1 MKKLLEVK
9 NLTTQFNVQN
19 KKINAINDISF
30 SLHNNEVLGIVG
42 ESGSGKSVTVRSIL
56 RIINY
61 PGKIK
66 SGNIFFNGTD
76 LLEIN
81 EKKMSSIRGKEIS
94 MIFQEPSAALNP
106 VITIGEQISE
116 VLTQHLKLNKK
127 QAKIE
132 TIKLLK
138 DVGIPAPELRYND
151 YPHQLSGGMQQRCVI
166 SVALACNPKLLIADE
181 PTTSLDVTIQ
191 AQILSLIVGK
201 VKHLKI
207 GLIFITHDIGVVSQI
222 ADKIIVM
229 YAGKIVEEGP
239 TKQIINDPKHPYTIE
254 LLESLPTLSTKV
266 GVKLK
271 EIKGQVPDMFN
282 LPSGCSFHPR
292 CSHAKQICKTTIP
305 SLINISNNRYSSC
318 LLH

>member
-1 MKKLLEVK
+1 MDLLLEVK
-9 NLTTQFNVQN
+9 NLKTQFIVQQ
-19 KKINAINDISF
+19 KTINAVNDISF
-30 SLHNNEVLGIVG
+30 SLYNNEVLGIVG

-61 PGKIK
+61 PGKIVH
-66 SGNIFFNGTD
+66 GNILFRGAD
-76 LLEIN
+76 LLSLN
-81 EKKMSSIRGKEIS
+81 EKDLSLIRGKEIS

-106 VITIGEQISE
+106 VITVGEQISE
-116 VLTQHLKLNKK
+116 VLKQHIKLNKK
-127 QAKIE
+127 QAKE
-132 TIKLLK
+132 EAIKILK
-138 DVGIPAPELRYND
+138 DVGIPAPERRYHD

-166 SVALACNPKLLIADE
+166 SIALACKPKLLIADE

-191 AQILSLIVGK
+191 AQILSLIVDM
-201 VKHLKI
+201 VKRLKI

-239 TKQIINDPKHPYTIE
+239 TSQIIDNPKHPYTIE
-254 LLESLPTLSTKV
+254 LLDSLPTLSTKK

-271 EIKGQVPDMFN
+271 EIKGQVPDLFN

-292 CSHAKQICKTTIP
+292 CSQVKKICINNIP
-305 SLINISNNRYSSC
+305 NLKKINNKRYASC
-318 LLH
+318 FLY

>member
-1 MKKLLEVK
+1 MNLLLEVK
-9 NLTTQFNVQN
+9 NLKTQFIVQQ
-19 KKINAINDISF
+19 KTINAVNDISF
-30 SLHNNEVLGIVG
+30 SLYNNEVLGIVG

-61 PGKIK
+61 PGKIVH
-66 SGNIFFNGTD
+66 GNILFRGAD
-76 LLEIN
+76 LLSLN
-81 EKKMSSIRGKEIS
+81 EKDLSLIRGKEIS

-106 VITIGEQISE
+106 VITVGEQISE
-116 VLTQHLKLNKK
+116 VLKQHIKLNKK
-127 QAKIE
+127 QAKE
-132 TIKLLK
+132 EAIKILK
-138 DVGIPAPELRYND
+138 DVGIPAPERRYHD

-166 SVALACNPKLLIADE
+166 SIALACKPKLLIADE

-191 AQILSLIVGK
+191 AQILSLIVDM
-201 VKHLKI
+201 VKRLKI

-239 TKQIINDPKHPYTIE
+239 TSQIIDNPKHPYTIE
-254 LLESLPTLSTKV
+254 LLDSLPTLSTKK

-271 EIKGQVPDMFN
+271 EIKGQVPDLFN

-292 CSHAKQICKTTIP
+292 CSQVKKICINNIP
-305 SLINISNNRYSSC
+305 NLKKINNKRYASC
-318 LLH
+318 FLY

>member
-1 MKKLLEVK
+1 MNLLLEVK
-9 NLTTQFNVQN
+9 NLKTQFIVQQ
-19 KKINAINDISF
+19 KTINAVNDISF
-30 SLHNNEVLGIVG
+30 SLYNNEVLGIVG

-61 PGKIK
+61 PGKIVH
-66 SGNIFFNGTD
+66 GNILFRGAD
-76 LLEIN
+76 LLSLN
-81 EKKMSSIRGKEIS
+81 EKDLSLIRGKEIS

-106 VITIGEQISE
+106 VITVGEQISE
-116 VLTQHLKLNKK
+116 VLKQHIKLNKK
-127 QAKIE
+127 QAKE
-132 TIKLLK
+132 EAIKILK
-138 DVGIPAPELRYND
+138 AVGIPAPERRYHD

-166 SVALACNPKLLIADE
+166 SIALACKPKLLIADE

-191 AQILSLIVGK
+191 AQILSLIVDM
-201 VKHLKI
+201 VKRLKI

-239 TKQIINDPKHPYTIE
+239 TSQIIDNPKHPYTIE
-254 LLESLPTLSTKV
+254 LLDSLPTLSTKK

-271 EIKGQVPDMFN
+271 EIKGQVPDLFN

-292 CSHAKQICKTTIP
+292 CSQVKKICINNIP
-305 SLINISNNRYSSC
+305 NLKKINNKRYASC
-318 LLH
+318 FLY